1 MAFPS
6 AVSCSLCISLQS
18 PVHSSSRRE
27 WTTQPQFIA
36 LKSQLR
42 SIHEILYSTNQGTL
56 RALYKFITRN
66 NPFSVLHA
74 TWKKNR
80 KKRKHCRKHW
90 KKAEWQ
96 GDCAVVLQKLQILQC
111 TALSSAL
118 CSTGRR
124 WTVLLSILHRR
135 GMCVAKSEIHPL
147 LKMCWCEECGCPKF
161 SWLNLR
167 VHSRSIERLSTSRIL
182 NI

>member
-80 KKRKHCRKHW
+80 KKKENTVGNIGRRQNDRGTVQWCYKSSKFSNAQHCQVPY
-90 KKAEWQ
+90 AAQAGGGQCSYPSSTEEECVWQ
-96 GDCAVVLQKLQILQC
+96 RVRSIHFWRCADVRSVVVLSFLGW
-111 TALSSAL
+111 TWE
-118 CSTGRR
+118 STPD
-124 WTVLLSILHRR
+124 L
-135 GMCVAKSEIHPL
+135 
-147 LKMCWCEECGCPKF
+147 
-161 SWLNLR
+161 
-167 VHSRSIERLSTSRIL
+167 
-182 NI
+182 